1 MSSEVLLETNLPLPI
16 FKRGKVR
23 DIYDLGDRLL
33 IISTD
38 RISAFDIVLP
48 NGIPFKGEA
57 LNRLSAYWF
66 KETRNIIQNHILD
79 IIDPRTVLVKKTDL
93 IRIEFVVRGYI
104 YGSLWEKY
112 QRRRQNGLPKG
123 LRKAE
128 KLPTPIL
135 TPTTKAEIG
144 HDIDLSKADV
154 LKEIGKDPATEIE
167 EVCLKIYERA
177 SKTAESNGIMIADT
191 KLEFGFINKKELI
204 LIDELLTPDSS
215 RFWCL
220 DKYKVG
226 ADQFSFDKQYVRD
239 YLEKIGWNKQPP
251 APELPVHIILETSKK
266 YVEAYRRL
274 TGRKFCLNKK
284 HTYGLFASQT
294 EEANRYEYKES

>member
-1 MSSEVLLETNLPLPI
+1 MPNEVLLETKLSLPL

-23 DIYDLGDRLL
+23 DIYDVGDKLL
-33 IISTD
+33 IVSTD
-38 RISAFDIVLP
+38 RISAFDVVLP
-48 NGIPFKGEA
+48 NGIPYKGEA

-66 KETRNIIQNHILD
+66 NQTRDIMQNHVID
-79 IIDPRTVLVKKTDL
+79 VVDPRTVLVKKTNP
-93 IRIEFVVRGYI
+93 IKIEFVVRGYI

-112 QRRRQNGLPKG
+112 QVEKRVGLPKG

-144 HDIDLSKADV
+144 HDVELAKADV
-154 LKEIGKDPATEIE
+154 LKKIGKGAAAEIE
-167 EVCLKIYERA
+167 EACLRIYELA
-177 SKTAESNGIMIADT
+177 SKTAESNGIIIADT
-191 KLEFGFINKKELI
+191 KLEFGFCNKEII

-215 RFWCL
+215 RFWSM

-226 ADQFSFDKQYVRD
+226 VDQFSFDKQYVRD

-251 APELPVHIILETSKK
+251 APRLPSNVISETSKK
-266 YVEAYRRL
+266 YIEAYQRL
-274 TGRKFCLNKK
+274 TGRKF
-284 HTYGLFASQT
+284 
-294 EEANRYEYKES
+294 